1 MVSLSKEP
9 LPNSACSRFKAFL
22 RGSFIK
28 KKNKNKIKKKHLN
41 ITDEEEKL
49 EKPQES
55 LFHSCHIFLQG
66 R

>member
-9 LPNSACSRFKAFL
+9 LPNSACSRFKASYEAPLL
-22 RGSFIK
+22 RK
-28 KKNKNKIKKKHLN
+28 KKKKKKKRHLN

-49 EKPQES
+49 EKPKES